1 MSNPSNPGH
10 GRSLKD
16 AELGARA
23 AGLSFQSVAAK
34 SANELDG
41 AINSA
46 AKGGASC
53 LFILTDAMFNSQVAR
68 IASLAVKN
76 HLPAIYDRSD
86 FVEAGGLL
94 SYGVNLAELSRQSAY
109 YVDKILKGAK
119 PGDLTLVQPT
129 KFDLTVNLKT
139 ADQIGITIP
148 PELVKRA
155 VKVIR

>member
-1 MSNPSNPGH
+1 MSAYDFRGH
-10 GRSLKD
+10 GRISP
-16 AELGARA
+16 
-23 AGLSFQSVAAK
+23 QSQ
-34 SANELDG
+34 ANELDG
-41 AINSA
+41 AINDA

-53 LFILTDAMFNSQVAR
+53 LFIMTDAMFNSQVTR
-68 IASLAVKN
+68 IAGAAIK
-76 HLPAIYDRSD
+76 HRLPAIYDRSD

-119 PGDLTLVQPT
+119 PGDLTLIQPT

-139 ADQIGITIP
+139 AEHIGIVIP
-148 PELVKRA
+148 PELIKRA

>member
-1 MSNPSNPGH
+1 
-10 GRSLKD
+10 
-16 AELGARA
+16 
-23 AGLSFQSVAAK
+23 
-34 SANELDG
+34 
-41 AINSA
+41 
-46 AKGGASC
+46 
-53 LFILTDAMFNSQVAR
+53 MFNSQVAR
-68 IASLAVKN
+68 IATSAN
-76 HLPAIYDRSD
+76 RHRLPAIYDRSD

-109 YVDKILKGAK
+109 YVDKILKGTK
-119 PGDLTLVQPT
+119 PGDLTLIQPT

>member
-1 MSNPSNPGH
+1 
-10 GRSLKD
+10 
-16 AELGARA
+16 
-23 AGLSFQSVAAK
+23 VAK

-41 AINSA
+41 AVSSA
-46 AKGGASC
+46 AKGGAGA
-53 LFILTDAMFNSQVAR
+53 LFIMTDAMFTSQVTR
-68 IASLAVKN
+68 IASLAIK
-76 HLPAIYDRSD
+76 HRLPAVYDRIE

-139 ADQIGITIP
+139 AEQIGVTIP
-148 PELVKRA
+148 PEVVKRA
-155 VKVIR
+155 VKVLR